1 MMHMYIYMVRAMVFT
16 NIPAISWRS
25 GFLVEENGVP
35 GKTTDLSHVYK
46 DQYICNPRDDDSSVD
61 EGR

>member
-1 MMHMYIYMVRAMVFT
+1 MVRAMVFN

-25 GFLVEENGVP
+25 VFLVEENGVP